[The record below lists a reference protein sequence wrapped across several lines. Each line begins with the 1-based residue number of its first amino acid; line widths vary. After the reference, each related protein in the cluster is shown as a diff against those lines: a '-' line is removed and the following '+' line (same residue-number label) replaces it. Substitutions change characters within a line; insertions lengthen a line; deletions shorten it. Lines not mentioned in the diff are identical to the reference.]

1 MADPN
6 QLRMQQPDID
16 DLAVESG
23 PPREGKS
30 PARVV
35 WEQFSSYK
43 AALIGGAVLI
53 ILYIVTIFG
62 GLLAPHGV
70 NEYRRAASAA
80 FRPPTRIRRRDAE
93 TGRLTAPY
101 TYLSRADRRPV
112 TRQRVWVEDREAGE
126 YPIQWFVRRPQA
138 TYSILG
144 IWESDLHLF
153 GVEEPARV
161 FLLGTNT
168 LGKDVFSR
176 ILYGGQLS
184 LTIGILAVWVALFF
198 GLFFGGLAGFYGG
211 WVDDLIMRLIEIIA
225 AIPDLFLLIIL
236 LSLLRDPR
244 NPLAQAFGLQMNSGE
259 IFLLTVVVLGFIG
272 WGGLARVIRG
282 LILSLREADYAS
294 AAKALGLSELRILF
308 RHLLPATASYVL
320 VNLTLSIPGFI
331 LVETGLSFIGLGPS
345 ETDTASWGML
355 LRDATSRGIGI
366 QFAPWL
372 LLPGIPI
379 VIAILCWNLVGDGLR
394 DAFDPKRRRA

>member
-1 MADPN
+1 MAAEQNNNIPVT
-6 QLRMQQPDID
+6 DI
-16 DLAVESG
+16 LAVESG
-23 PPREGKS
+23 PSREGKS
-30 PARVV
+30 QGRVI
-35 WEQFSSYK
+35 WEQFSRHK
-43 AALIGGAVLI
+43 AALIGGGVLVI
-53 ILYIVTIFG
+53 MYLITIFAG
-62 GLLAPHGV
+62 FLAPYGV
-70 NEYRRAASAA
+70 NEYRRSPSAA
-80 FRPPTRIRRRDAE
+80 YHPPSQIHWRDAE

-101 TYLSRADRRPV
+101 IYLTKEERDPV
-112 TRQRVWVEDREAGE
+112 TRQRVWTEDIEAGP
-126 YPIQWFVRRPQA
+126 YPIKWFVRRPA
-138 TYSILG
+138 ASYSILG
-144 IWESDLHLF
+144 IWQSDLHLF
-153 GVEEPARV
+153 GVDEPARI
-161 FLLGTNT
+161 FLLGTNN

-184 LTIGILAVWVALFF
+184 LTIGVLAVWVALFL

-211 WVDDLIMRLIEIIA
+211 WVDDLIMRVIEIIA

-236 LSLLRDPR
+236 LTLLRDPR
-244 NPLAQAFGLQMNSGE
+244 NPIAQSFGLQMNSGE

-294 AAKALGLSELRILF
+294 AAKAMGLSELRILF
-308 RHLLPATASYVL
+308 RHLLPATASYVI

-379 VIAILCWNLVGDGLR
+379 VIAILCWNLIGDGLR
-394 DAFDPKRRRA
+394 DAFDPKRRSV

>member
-1 MADPN
+1 MADPTK
-6 QLRMQQPDID
+6 MPPV
-16 DLAVESG
+16 DLSVEAGPASRSG
-23 PPREGKS
+23 KTQ
-30 PARVV
+30 AQVV
-35 WEQFSSYK
+35 WEQFRSHK
-43 AALIGGAVLI
+43 AALIGGGVLI
-53 ILYIVTIFG
+53 FMYLVTVIAGF
-62 GLLAPHGV
+62 LAPYGV
-70 NEYRRAASAA
+70 NEYRRSPASAYH
-80 FRPPTRIRRRDAE
+80 PPSQIHWRDAE

-101 TYLSRADRRPV
+101 VYLTREERDPV
-112 TRQRVWVEDREAGE
+112 TRQRVYVEDTEAGKF
-126 YPIQWFVRRPQA
+126 PIQWFVRRPNA

-144 IWESDLHLF
+144 LWESDLHLF

-161 FLLGTNT
+161 FLLGTNN

-176 ILYGGQLS
+176 IMYGGQLS
-184 LTIGILAVWVALFF
+184 LTVGILAVWVALFL

-244 NPLAQAFGLQMNSGE
+244 NPIAQLFGLQMNSGE
-259 IFLLTVVVLGFIG
+259 IFMLTVIVLGFIG

-282 LILSLREADYAS
+282 LILSLREADYAA
-294 AAKALGLSELRILF
+294 AAKALGSSEWRILF
-308 RHLLPATASYVL
+308 RHLLPATASYVI
-320 VNLTLSIPGFI
+320 VNLTLAIPSFI

-355 LRDATSRGIGI
+355 LRDATNRGIGI

-394 DAFDPKRRRA
+394 DAFDPKRRST

>member
-1 MADPN
+1 MADPF
-6 QLRMQQPDID
+6 DTTVT
-16 DLAVESG
+16 DLSIEEG
-23 PPREGKS
+23 PRREGKS
-30 PARVV
+30 QAQVV
-35 WEQFSSYK
+35 WEQFSRHK
-43 AALIGGAVLI
+43 AALLGGGVLI
-53 ILYIVTIFG
+53 IMYLVTVFAG
-62 GLLAPHGV
+62 FLAPYGV
-70 NEYRRAASAA
+70 NEYRRTPSLAYH
-80 FRPPTRIRRRDAE
+80 PPTQVHWRDPE

-101 TYLSRADRRPV
+101 IYLSKEERDPV
-112 TRQRVWVEDREAGE
+112 SRQRVWTEDTEGDI
-126 YPIQWFVRRPQA
+126 YPIKWFVRRPEA
-138 TYSILG
+138 TYKILG

-153 GVEEPARV
+153 SVDDPARI
-161 FLLGTNT
+161 FLLGTNN

-184 LTIGILAVWVALFF
+184 LTIGILAVWVALFL

-211 WVDDLIMRLIEIIA
+211 WVDDLIMRLIEILA

-236 LSLLRDPR
+236 QSLLRDPR
-244 NPLAQAFGLQMNSGE
+244 NPLAKAFGLKMTSGE
-259 IFLLTVVVLGFIG
+259 IFLMTVIVLGFIG

-282 LILSLREADYAS
+282 LILSLRESDYAS
-294 AAKALGLSELRILF
+294 AAKALGSSESRILF
-308 RHLLPATASYVL
+308 RHLLPATASYVI
-320 VNLTLSIPGFI
+320 VNLTLAIPGFI

-394 DAFDPKRRRA
+394 DAFDPKRRSG